1 MTLYF
6 TNRCHTPNCHILN
19 NLLRIKKNISLGSSF
34 MIAGFVGFNQSQGKD
49 WGISLLNKVTSSTI
63 RHLFTRSESVEVE
76 VSCNPSS
83 KLLQGTIDSFKMT
96 GSGLVIR
103 KDFRT
108 EEMSFETDA
117 VSLDF
122 SSVLKGKIDLKQPT
136 QAIAKV
142 KLTEAD
148 LNRSFEAELVRKQL
162 ENLSIPEL
170 GKISQGKPVSFSN
183 IQLKLLLDN
192 RIKIS
197 AKAQWG
203 NRSIPIGLSCSLFVA
218 KRCKIKFENI
228 QFEPENVPT
237 SERQISQQLTEA
249 LGKILNEMV
258 DLDRFDLDGVKLR
271 LNRLETKGKS
281 LLFSGYAQIQRVPNQ
296 G

>member
-1 MTLYF
+1 MDS
-6 TNRCHTPNCHILN
+6 
-19 NLLRIKKNISLGSSF
+19 SLGHSF
-34 MIAGFVGFNQSQGKD
+34 MFGGFVGFNQSQGSD
-49 WGISLLNKVTSSTI
+49 WGINILNKVASSTI

-103 KDFRT
+103 QDFRT
-108 EEMSFETDA
+108 AEMSFETDA
-117 VSLDF
+117 VALDF

-148 LNRSFEAELVRKQL
+148 LNRSFEADLVKQRL
-162 ENLSIPEL
+162 ENLSLPEL
-170 GKISQGKPVSFSN
+170 AKISQGKPVSFAD
-183 IQLKLLLDN
+183 IQLTLLSNN
-192 RIKIS
+192 RLKIL
-197 AKAQWG
+197 AKAQWSDR
-203 NRSIPIGLSCSLFVA
+203 NVPIGLSCAISVA
-218 KRCKIKFENI
+218 KRRKIKFENI
-228 QFEPENVPT
+228 QFEPENVPV
-237 SERQISQQLTEA
+237 SEQKISQQLTEA
-249 LGKILNEMV
+249 LGEILNEMV